1 MRCLGQCPGALVPGA
16 LVSWCPGALVSWC
29 RALDQLVA
37 ALHGNL
43 ATGHIVHIEDVV
55 FIVEILKI
63 VYIVETKSASRQAP
77 VSPQTTMSHF
87 SFQEPP
93 ASSTIVKFT
102 IFEIITSDHCH
113 ANARLKAFLRKTPT
127 FFFIRHLF

>member
-1 MRCLGQCPGALVPGA
+1 MFESVPWCPGV
-16 LVSWCPGALVSWC
+16 LVSWY

-43 ATGHIVHIEDVV
+43 ATGHIVEIEDIV
-55 FIVEILKI
+55 FIVEIVQI

-87 SFQEPP
+87 SFQVPP

-113 ANARLKAFLRKTPT
+113 ANARLKAFLLHPP
-127 FFFIRHLF
+127 FILMTK

>member
-1 MRCLGQCPGALVPGA
+1 MFESVPCYPGTLVP
-16 LVSWCPGALVSWC
+16 WCPGLLVQSSC
-29 RALDQLVA
+29 DQLVA

-43 ATGHIVHIEDVV
+43 ATGHIVEIEDIV
-55 FIVEILKI
+55 FIVEILQI

-87 SFQEPP
+87 SFQVPQ

-113 ANARLKAFLRKTPT
+113 ANARLKAFGRSSSSA
-127 FFFIRHLF
+127 IYSDD